1 MKKPPLQIIGH
12 PGCGKT
18 TLIVEII
25 EELVKRR
32 FKVGTI
38 KHSAHHHELDKPG
51 KDSFLH
57 REAGGY
63 PAAVATKNQLAVY
76 MTRQPQE
83 DPFNDLAPLFEK
95 TDLVLIEGYISGP
108 GKKVEVW
115 RKELGTTPLVLERD
129 DIEAVVTDDKIETDR
144 PVWPRSDISNLADHI
159 CRLADSI

>member
-1 MKKPPLQIIGH
+1 MKLIHIVGRQNN
-12 PGCGKT
+12 GKT
-18 TLIVEII
+18 TLIIDLLK
-25 EELVKRR
+25 ELKTRGLN
-32 FKVGTI
+32 VGTL
-38 KHSAHHHELDKPG
+38 KHSSHVHELDKPG

-57 REAGGY
+57 REAGGC

-76 MTRQPQE
+76 MTRRPQE
-83 DPFNDLAPLFEK
+83 NPFNHLAPLFEK

-115 RKELGTTPLVLERD
+115 RKDLGTDPLVLERD
-129 DIEAVVTDDKIETDR
+129 DIVAVVTDDKIETDR

>member
-1 MKKPPLQIIGH
+1 MKLIHIVGRQNN
-12 PGCGKT
+12 GKT
-18 TLIVEII
+18 TLIIDLLK
-25 EELVKRR
+25 ELKTRGLN
-32 FKVGTI
+32 VGTL
-38 KHSAHHHELDKPG
+38 KHSSHVHELDKPG

-83 DPFNDLAPLFEK
+83 NPFNHIGPLFK
-95 TDLVLIEGYISGP
+95 NTDLVLIEGYISGP

-115 RKELGTTPLVLERD
+115 RKELGTNPLVLERD
-129 DIEAVVTDDKIETDR
+129 DIVAVVTDDNIDTNQ
-144 PVWPRSDISNLADHI
+144 PVWSRSDIASLADNI